1 MNAKIQI
8 SSPLINGKV
17 HLSGSKSISNRLII
31 LQALS
36 GHSNELKNLSDS
48 DDTTVL
54 QKALSAKDTTIN
66 VGIAGTAMRFLT
78 AYYALR
84 GSEVILTG
92 ASRMKERPIKGLVDA
107 LSSLGANIE
116 YMEIEGFPP
125 LKIKGG
131 NLKGGILQMKADVSS
146 QFISAILMI
155 APYFE
160 KGIQLKLI
168 GEVLSRP
175 YIEMTLNLMEKQGVP
190 YQWVEDTISILPGNY
205 QNNITQVE
213 SDWSSISYI
222 FELVALSD
230 SGYIQLTQVDECS
243 IQGDQEGM
251 RYFELLGVDSNIEQ
265 GVLTLRKKS
274 DFELPKLL
282 ELDCLKTPD
291 IAQTLAATACGL
303 GVRMKLTGLKSL
315 PIKETDRLIALK
327 NELEKCG
334 AQVQIINNEAL
345 DIIPGSEFLNRSI
358 NFETYGDH
366 RMALCLAPLA
376 LKAKQVNLNNPMVVN
391 KSYKSYWDD
400 LRRLSFNI
408 EFKNK

>member
-1 MNAKIQI
+1 VKANIQI
-8 SSPLINGKV
+8 KSPLINGKV
-17 HLSGSKSISNRLII
+17 HLTGSKSISNRLLI
-31 LQALS
+31 LQGLS
-36 GHSNELKNLSDS
+36 GHNNVLKNLSDS

-54 QKALSAKDTTIN
+54 QKALSSQETIID

-78 AYYALR
+78 AYYTLR

-92 ASRMKERPIKGLVDA
+92 AARMKQRPIKGLVDA
-107 LSSLGANIE
+107 LSSLGADIE
-116 YMEIEGFPP
+116 YIENEGFPP

-131 NLKGGILQMKADVSS
+131 NLKGGLLQMKADVSS

-190 YQWVEDTISILPGNY
+190 YQWVEDTISILPGAY
-205 QNNITQVE
+205 QNNITRVE
-213 SDWSSISYI
+213 SDWSSISYM

-230 SGYIQLTQVDECS
+230 SGCIQLTRVDEHS
-243 IQGDQEGM
+243 VQGDQEGM
-251 RYFELLGVDSNIEQ
+251 HYFDLLGVDSNIEQ
-265 GVLTLRKKS
+265 GVLTLRKRS
-274 DFELPKLL
+274 GFELPKLL

-291 IAQTLAATACGL
+291 LAQTLAATACGL

-315 PIKETDRLIALK
+315 PIKETDRLMALK

-334 AQVQIINNEAL
+334 SQVQIINNEAL
-345 DIIPGSEFLNRSI
+345 DIIPGTELLDRSF
-358 NFETYGDH
+358 NFETYADH

-376 LKAKQVNLNNPMVVN
+376 LKAKSVTLNNPMVVN

-400 LRRLSFNI
+400 LKILSFNI
-408 EFKNK
+408 ELIT

>member
-8 SSPLINGKV
+8 TRSLINGKV
-17 HLSGSKSISNRLII
+17 HLTGSKSISNRLLI

-36 GHSNELKNLSDS
+36 GHKNVLKNLSDS
-48 DDTTVL
+48 DDTSVL
-54 QKALSAKDTTIN
+54 QKALCAQDKTID

-92 ASRMKERPIKGLVDA
+92 ASRMKKRPIKGLVDA
-107 LSSLGANIE
+107 LSSLGADIE
-116 YMEIEGFPP
+116 YMENEGFPP
-125 LKIKGG
+125 LKIKGCK
-131 NLKGGILQMKADVSS
+131 LKGGLLQMKADVSS

-190 YQWVEDTISILPGNY
+190 YLWVGDTISILPGNY
-205 QNNITQVE
+205 QNNITRVE
-213 SDWSSISYI
+213 SDWSSISYM

-230 SGYIQLTQVDECS
+230 SGCIQLTQVDENS
-243 IQGDQEGM
+243 VQGDQEGM

-265 GVLTLRKKS
+265 GVLTLRKRS
-274 DFELPKLL
+274 GFELPKIL

-291 IAQTLAATACGL
+291 LAQTLSATACGL
-303 GVRMKLTGLKSL
+303 GIRLKLTGLKSL
-315 PIKETDRLIALK
+315 PIKETNRLMALK
-327 NELEKCG
+327 NELQKCG
-334 AQVQIINNEAL
+334 ALVQIINNEAL
-345 DIIPGSEFLNRSI
+345 DIIPGTDFLNRSF

-376 LKAKQVNLNNPMVVN
+376 LKAKSVTLNNPMVVN
-391 KSYKSYWDD
+391 KSYKSYWED
-400 LRRLSFNI
+400 LKILSFNI
-408 EFKNK
+408 ELLS

>member
-8 SSPLINGKV
+8 KSPLINGKV
-17 HLSGSKSISNRLII
+17 HLTGSKSISNRLLI

-36 GHSNELKNLSDS
+36 GFKNELKNLSDS

-54 QKALSAKDTTIN
+54 QKALCAQDTTID

-84 GSEVILTG
+84 GSEVVLTG
-92 ASRMKERPIKGLVDA
+92 ASRMKHRPIKGLVDA
-107 LSSLGANIE
+107 LCFLGADIE
-116 YMEIEGFPP
+116 YLENEGFPP
-125 LKIKGG
+125 LKIRGG
-131 NLKGGILQMKADVSS
+131 KLKGGLLQMKANVSS

-160 KGIQLKLI
+160 KGIQLNLI
-168 GEVLSRP
+168 GEILSRP

-190 YQWVEDTISILPGNY
+190 YQWVGNTITILPGAY
-205 QNNITQVE
+205 QNNIVRVE
-213 SDWSSISYI
+213 SDWSSISYM

-230 SGYIQLTQVDECS
+230 SGCIQLTQVDECS
-243 IQGDQEGM
+243 VQGDQEGM
-251 RYFELLGVDSNIEQ
+251 YYFELLGVDSNIEQ

-274 DFELPKLL
+274 SFELPKLL

-291 IAQTLAATACGL
+291 LAQTLAATACGL
-303 GVRMKLTGLKSL
+303 GVQMKLTGLKSL
-315 PIKETDRLIALK
+315 PNKETDRLMALK

-334 AQVQIINNEAL
+334 AKVKITNNESL
-345 DIIPGSEFLNRSI
+345 QVNPGSIDASQSF

-366 RMALCLAPLA
+366 RMALSLAPLA
-376 LKAKQVNLNNPMVVN
+376 LKCKSVTLNNPEVVN
-391 KSYKSYWDD
+391 KSYRTFWED
-400 LRRLSFNI
+400 LRNMSFDI
-408 EFKNK
+408 QLIS